1 MNTSALAFKTK
12 MQWNLKMGLESE
24 RPDIGNAFQHDMA
37 EISIDVSMRVH
48 EMGLTCVKGVTE
60 S

>member
-48 EMGLTCVKGVTE
+48 EMGLTCV
-60 S
+60 